1 MSYSSS
7 DDWFG
12 FATRDDFMDWAVGQF
27 KEHAGV
33 VVTDKSAMIY
43 DEETEQDGCCEIC
56 YTENVRVE
64 VQYECAV
71 LKYKGYYSYNGD
83 DLSFT
88 ADYDPWDVDVPEY
101 S

>member
-1 MSYSSS
+1 
-7 DDWFG
+7 
-12 FATRDDFMDWAVGQF
+12 MDWAVGQF

-56 YTENVRVE
+56 YTEDVRVE
-64 VQYECAV
+64 VQYEGAV

-88 ADYDPWDVDVPEY
+88 ADYDPWDVDRPED

>member
-1 MSYSSS
+1 MSYNSS

-27 KEHAGV
+27 KEHADI

-43 DEETEQDGCCEIC
+43 DEETETDGCCEIC
-56 YTENVRVE
+56 YTIDVRVE
-64 VQYECAV
+64 VIYDGAAIR
-71 LKYKGYYSYNGD
+71 YKGYYSYSGD
-83 DLSFT
+83 SLVFSS
-88 ADYDPWDVDVPEY
+88 DYVPIDVVI

>member
-1 MSYSSS
+1 MSYSNNE
-7 DDWFG
+7 WFG

-27 KEHAGV
+27 KEHANV

-43 DEETEQDGCCEIC
+43 LEEIEQDGCCEIC
-56 YTENVRVE
+56 YTEDVRVE
-64 VQYECAV
+64 VQYGEAS
-71 LKYKGYYSYNGD
+71 LKYKGYSSYSGD

-88 ADYDPWDVDVPEY
+88 ADLDPWDVTAPED